1 MLVAVAEELAACGRA
16 GDQRLLRGWPRHLRA
31 AKAQP
36 ELLVGTSA
44 LSASLPDRLS
54 GLEDFLCGQ
63 ACGADKDNATSL
75 CSVSCLFTTMLG
87 NATLG
92 TKPLTKEQVVQP
104 FIDAFELESEGG
116 CPDAVPSSAPALAT
130 AVQA

>member
-1 MLVAVAEELAACGRA
+1 MRVFV
-16 GDQRLLRGWPRHLRA
+16 W
-31 AKAQP
+31 
-36 ELLVGTSA
+36 
-44 LSASLPDRLS
+44 
-54 GLEDFLCGQ
+54 Q

-116 CPDAVPSSAPALAT
+116 CPDAVPSSAPPALAA